1 MKTLFALLFSA
12 NIFACKCEDMS
23 LKQSFESAHYVFIG
37 RIFDVQKTPSGLGTL
52 ENYVSKVQIKSLYK
66 GNTDNNFYTEQATL
80 FGSQV
85 HSCDVIFDEKD
96 EFVIFAYEE
105 PDTGFLFSQKC
116 LYSKKLSDI
125 STDEIKTLESL
136 SKQYKI
142 DIKNSKISDSMDV
155 DLLVEN
161 PFISL
166 TECLFV

>member
-1 MKTLFALLFSA
+1 MKTLFAFLFSA

-66 GNTDNNFYTEQATL
+66 GDTYNNFYTEQATL

-96 EFVIFAYEE
+96 EYLIFAYEE
-105 PDTGFLFSQKC
+105 PHTGFLFSH
-116 LYSKKLSDI
+116 SS
-125 STDEIKTLESL
+125 
-136 SKQYKI
+136 
-142 DIKNSKISDSMDV
+142 
-155 DLLVEN
+155 
-161 PFISL
+161 
-166 TECLFV
+166 